1 MADSGYPGFEVVV
14 WVGLLTSSKVPVPIF
29 ERLHTEIAQVLA
41 MPDVRRR
48 MAEMGGASLPM
59 TTAQFGAFIAAE
71 TEKWGVVVRQAGI
84 RAE

>member
-1 MADSGYPGFEVVV
+1 
-14 WVGLLTSSKVPVPIF
+14 
-29 ERLHTEIAQVLA
+29 
-41 MPDVRRR
+41 

-59 TTAQFGAFIAAE
+59 TTAQFGTFIAAE